1 MNKKILLLSALT
13 VSIASAGYMVRMPLD
28 PQHMTIDTPDEI
40 TGTIDLSPATI
51 NRGEST
57 ALNWNYNYI
66 KSLKVV
72 SSDKS
77 FNETS
82 YFGSYPLSPLV
93 TTDYNITLDN
103 DKKIEEK
110 TLKLTVIQ
118 PTPVISFTADKVK
131 VGFGQPVRL
140 NWNVADAEAVSIDN
154 AIGNVNL
161 SGNFSIVPTQDTT
174 YKMSV
179 TGYNNENS
187 TSRSL
192 SIDVVNTS
200 KVNSFTSNKTKITV
214 GDEVTFN
221 WSVNDSEGLELT
233 PFGTVPKTDTS
244 KTVTLGSI
252 GSFDYTLKTTSLS
265 GLEDTSNP
273 INVTVYG
280 LPTITSYKINNSD
293 TAITVEQNDA
303 LDFTWAGSNN
313 ESYKLNGISV
323 SNGSH
328 TDVANTTGS
337 KNYVL
342 VGTNGAGKTI
352 DKTINVNVVGIGAL
366 PSFTGP
372 TSSFT
377 NAPVVLNWSGSNISN
392 YKLSANG
399 SGSGVSGSQ
408 DMGTA
413 TTYTVT
419 PTSAGNFEYTI
430 TGTNLVNKELVK
442 KATVAVEADP
452 TLGGFTVNGQ
462 SAVTVAPNAALSF
475 VGSSPSVGAVAQ
487 ARTASN
493 DAVANHPSNAPM
505 TVGSYSYYM
514 AATKTVNGVTKYSPV
529 RNVTVNVASN
539 PVLGNLTAPSVVNIN
554 TSFTLSWTGNDI
566 VSYSVS
572 SNNNGSG
579 IVTTGVNV
587 GNTLSRSITPTAAGT
602 FTYTVTGTSIV
613 GTTVSKTINVQ
624 AENWITTTPTYTT
637 WINNGAVTNCSN
649 WAPAPSTATVGQSFT
664 QTATDCKQPQ
674 TRSRQE
680 REQETGTGAIRNVG
694 LVITE
699 SQSIT
704 ASSTRSATGTK
715 ETWIATTPTYTIWTN
730 NGAVTSC
737 TNWAPATSTVT
748 VGQSFTQTATDCQ
761 QPQTRSRQDRE
772 QETTTGTIR
781 NVGVVVTE
789 SQSITASS
797 TRSAT
802 GTKETWVA
810 TTSTYTNWTN
820 NGALTSCSNW
830 TPATST
836 VAVGQSF
843 TQTAT
848 DCQQPQ
854 TRSRQDREQE
864 STTLVYRNKGAAV
877 TENQN
882 IVASSTRSATGI
894 KETWAATTP
903 TYTTWVNNGSLTS
916 CSNWA
921 PATST
926 VTVGQSF
933 TQTATDCQQPQTRS
947 RQDREKETTTGAFR
961 NVGVVVT
968 ESQSITTSST
978 RAATGIKETW
988 IATTP
993 TYTTWTNNG
1002 AYSSCTAWTPSAAEI
1017 PSGTGGY
1024 QNRTCYQPQIRYR
1037 QDRQQETTTG
1047 AIRNNGAQVAESQS
1061 VGVAQPANY
1070 IVGTAYTCNGIANTW
1085 IITPH
1090 PQMSVTWNGVQV
1102 YYQKLTAGNTNAAK
1116 NILTVTGTDGK
1127 TYHKVSGAG
1136 AINSAT
1142 CRSG

>member
-154 AIGNVNL
+154 AIGDVNL

-214 GDEVTFN
+214 GDDVTFN

-493 DAVANHPSNAPM
+493 DEVANHPSNAPM

-680 REQETGTGAIRNVG
+680 REQETGTGTIRNVG

-737 TNWAPATSTVT
+737 TNWAPAPSTVT
-748 VGQSFTQTATDCQ
+748 
-761 QPQTRSRQDRE
+761 
-772 QETTTGTIR
+772 
-781 NVGVVVTE
+781 
-789 SQSITASS
+789 
-797 TRSAT
+797 
-802 GTKETWVA
+802 
-810 TTSTYTNWTN
+810 
-820 NGALTSCSNW
+820 
-830 TPATST
+830 
-836 VAVGQSF
+836 VGQSF